1 MSPTVSPRLTPS
13 AASPAAVR
21 RTRSPY
27 SAHVSSRSPPCE
39 RSARTSPWSA
49 RGVWNAS
56 HIVAASRARSRT
68 CGAVSVVMRRIIN
81 EHAYSYGSSVRGR
94 EQEMREERASING
107 IELCYETFGVPDD
120 PALLLIMGL
129 GGQMI
134 WWDDDLCR
142 LLAAEGYYVIRF
154 DNRDCGR
161 STVLHDAP
169 LPKPRQLRRRD
180 PRAAAYSLDDMA
192 SDAVGLLDHLG
203 IRAAHVAGVSM
214 GGMIAQALAI
224 RYPQRVLSLCSISST
239 TGDPS
244 VGKTKWRLY
253 PVLFRPLPKDRAP
266 HIDAFARMAKKIGS
280 GRKLAPDIEQVRDLA
295 GRSFDRG
302 FHPEGTQRQ
311 FAAAVTAPN
320 RTPLLRDVRVPT
332 LVIHG
337 DADGLVNASGGRA
350 TAEAIPDAKLVLIK
364 GMAHDMPRPVWP
376 QLVSEIT
383 GNA

>member
-1 MSPTVSPRLTPS
+1 
-13 AASPAAVR
+13 
-21 RTRSPY
+21 
-27 SAHVSSRSPPCE
+27 
-39 RSARTSPWSA
+39 
-49 RGVWNAS
+49 
-56 HIVAASRARSRT
+56 
-68 CGAVSVVMRRIIN
+68 
-81 EHAYSYGSSVRGR
+81 
-94 EQEMREERASING
+94 MREERASVNG
-107 IELCYETFGVPDD
+107 IELCYETFGAPED

-134 WWDDDLCR
+134 WWDDELCR
-142 LLAAEGYYVIRF
+142 LLAAEGFHVIRF

-169 LPKPRQLRRRD
+169 LPKARHLRKRD

-192 SDAVGLLDHLG
+192 SDAIGLLDHLG

-280 GRKLAPDIEQVRDLA
+280 RRKYAPDMDQVRDLA

-302 FHPEGTQRQ
+302 FWPEGTQRQ

-320 RTPLLRDVRVPT
+320 RTPLLRDVRVPA
-332 LVIHG
+332 LVVHG
-337 DADGLVNASGGRA
+337 ESDGLVGPSGGRA
-350 TAEAIPDAKLVLIK
+350 TAEAIPGAKLVTIK
-364 GMAHDMPRPVWP
+364 HMGHDLPRQIWP
-376 QLVSEIT
+376 QLVSEIADNAARAT
-383 GNA
+383 GAIAVGAR